1 MQNLLQPQYN
11 LIKGSR
17 EVVFTYLELE
27 VRENFFVTLPAFN
40 DKDIRYML
48 VHIANTYIAWINN
61 FVLKGDRKFFSED
74 EISTIDQLRAIF
86 DEVDDIMDRFC
97 LQFSEN
103 PVQPVKGYKW
113 ADKYIETDSYSIFTH
128 VITHE
133 FHHKGQSMTMSRL
146 LGHTPPDTDI
156 LRF

>member
-1 MQNLLQPQYN
+1 MQNLLQVQYN
-11 LIKGSR
+11 LIKESR
-17 EVVFTYLELE
+17 EVVFVYLESQVKE
-27 VRENFFVTLPAFN
+27 DFFVPLPAFN
-40 DKDIRYML
+40 DKDIRYMM

-86 DEVDDIMDRFC
+86 DEVNHIMNRFC
-97 LQFSEN
+97 FEFSEN
-103 PVQPVKGYKW
+103 PVQPIKGYKW
-113 ADKYIETDSYSIFTH
+113 TDKYIETDSYSIFTH

>member
-1 MQNLLQPQYN
+1 MQNLLQLQYN
-11 LIKGSR
+11 LVKESR
-17 EVVFTYLELE
+17 EVVFDYLESE
-27 VRENFFVTLPAFN
+27 VKGNFLVPLPAFN
-40 DKDIRYML
+40 DKNIRYML

-61 FVLKGDRKFFSED
+61 FVLKGNRKFFSED
-74 EISTIDQLRAIF
+74 EISNIDQLRAIF
-86 DEVDDIMDRFC
+86 SEVNAIMNQFC
-97 LQFSEN
+97 LAFSEN

-113 ADKYIETDSYSIFTH
+113 VDKYIETDSYSIFTH

-133 FHHKGQSMTMSRL
+133 FHHKGQFMTMSRL